1 MVRTLKAELEAKG
14 KLKDVLYIQLDNA
27 PNSNK
32 NKFVLFFCALLV
44 AWKLFRKVKVSFLL
58 VGHTHEDI
66 DQMFSRFAE
75 ALRRA
80 DVTSW
85 QQMASLFRNSFTFD
99 LEPPTVHFMKDV
111 YDYKAWM
118 APHMPKMKHHTD
130 PMCFKM
136 ELDATSNH
144 VRVFARHTMSG
155 SKREA
160 THWQPAQGYQL
171 VSVAVAEAMLLED
184 IPRVAPRPVNTELI
198 RKTVTA
204 FAEAEVLDEASVQLW
219 DTYLASIDEDVANAC
234 DECNRLRQLEAT
246 YAITKIDTKAER
258 KLKNKNRRHA

>member
-1 MVRTLKAELEAKG
+1 MPVLTSHVFVQFRASKTLDGLPAHHFHVSGVLNHGGSTKATVFLWDDRWPHDPNAFLETLVRTLKAELEAKG

-27 PNSNK
+27 PNTNK

-99 LEPPTVHFMKDV
+99 LEPPTVHFKKDV

-118 APHMPKMKHHTD
+118 APHMPKIKNHTE

-160 THWQPAQGYQL
+160 THWQPAEGYQL
-171 VSVAVAEAMLLED
+171 VTNNSLQTD
-184 IPRVAPRPVNTELI
+184 PGYRGPRGEIRPNP
-198 RKTVTA
+198 
-204 FAEAEVLDEASVQLW
+204 
-219 DTYLASIDEDVANAC
+219 
-234 DECNRLRQLEAT
+234 
-246 YAITKIDTKAER
+246 AII
-258 KLKNKNRRHA
+258 